1 MALAPL
7 IRQSDDYPVFQ
18 VDILVK
24 LERVVV
30 DLLDY
35 IVDYKFRR

>member
-7 IRQSDDYPVFQ
+7 IRHSDDYPVFQ

-24 LERVVV
+24 LERVVI